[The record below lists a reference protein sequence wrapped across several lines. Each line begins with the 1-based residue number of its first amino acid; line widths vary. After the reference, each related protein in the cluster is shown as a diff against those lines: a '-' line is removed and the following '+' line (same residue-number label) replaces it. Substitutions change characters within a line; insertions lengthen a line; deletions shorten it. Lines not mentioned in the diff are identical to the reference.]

1 LSVPVDK
8 PYHRDIDRIRAL
20 YRIPPAPR
28 PGART
33 LDLFTG
39 DAGSLDPAAPAC
51 VPCRI
56 DADAG
61 GPLPFDAAS
70 FDYAVL
76 HGTLDALSASDGQ
89 AAAARRDALLTD
101 VFRVLAPGG
110 VVAGTA
116 ANESLV
122 RRLLPAARRGARG
135 AGLSLRTAERALRS
149 LGLVE
154 VRVFTLVPNAQSP
167 LRLVEVHDEVARA
180 FFAAEVRRQRTSLP
194 WWGFLVRDLLVRTGL
209 YADLQPSLFFWG
221 RRP

>member
-1 LSVPVDK
+1 LSAPADK
-8 PYHRDIDRIRAL
+8 PYHRDVDRIRAL
-20 YRIPPAPR
+20 YRIPPAT
-28 PGART
+28 GSRT
-33 LDLFTG
+33 LDLFAG
-39 DAGSLDPAAPAC
+39 DAGCLDPAAQGC

-56 DADAG
+56 DTDSAR
-61 GPLPFDAAS
+61 PLPFDSAA

-76 HGTLDALSASDGQ
+76 HGTLDALSVRDGTT
-89 AAAARRDALLTD
+89 APARRDALLKE

-116 ANESLV
+116 ANESLA
-122 RRLLPAARRGARG
+122 RRLLPAARSRTGG

-149 LGLVE
+149 VGLVE

-167 LRLVEVHDEVARA
+167 LRLVEIHDEVAQA
-180 FFAAEVRRQRTSLP
+180 FFAGEVRRQRASLP
-194 WWGFLVRDLLVRTGL
+194 WWGFLARDLLVRTGL

>member
-1 LSVPVDK
+1 MSVPADK

-20 YRIPPAPR
+20 YRIPPAPG
-28 PGART
+28 PRT
-33 LDLFTG
+33 LDLFAG
-39 DAGSLDPAAPAC
+39 DAGCLDAVTPDC
-51 VPCRI
+51 VPHRI
-56 DADAG
+56 EAAAARS
-61 GPLPFDAAS
+61 LPFDAAT

-76 HGTLDALSASDGQ
+76 HGTLDALRVRDGP
-89 AAAARRDALLTD
+89 AGPARCDAFLRD

-122 RRLLPAARRGARG
+122 RRLLPATRRGDRG
-135 AGLSLRTAERALRS
+135 AGLSLRTAERTLRS

-167 LRLVEVHDEVARA
+167 LRLVEVHDEVSQA
-180 FFAAEVRRQRTSLP
+180 FFATEVRRQRASLP
-194 WWGFLVRDLLVRTGL
+194 WWGFLARDLLVRTGL